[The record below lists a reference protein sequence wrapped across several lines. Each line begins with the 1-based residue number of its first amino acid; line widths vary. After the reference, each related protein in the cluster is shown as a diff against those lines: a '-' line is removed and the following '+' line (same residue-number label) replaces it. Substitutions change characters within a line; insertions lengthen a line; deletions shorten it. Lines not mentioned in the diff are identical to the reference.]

1 MTGFGVINYA
11 VLGIYLLSVLG
22 IGIYFARRSG
32 KDTDNFFKAG
42 GRIPGWAAG
51 ISIFAT
57 ALSAITFMSIPAKSF
72 RTNWAFVGNNIAI
85 MCLMPLV
92 VIFFVPFIRKLSVTT
107 AYEYLEHRFDLRI
120 RLFSSILFMLFH
132 IGRVA
137 IIIYLP
143 TLALTSITSINPYL
157 LVFLIGILCVI
168 STFLGGVEG
177 VIWCDVV
184 QGILL
189 LTGAAFIVVFGIF
202 KIDGGISTFFTTAVD
217 FGKFFPSGTI
227 DFSLYKETLLV
238 TFVGGLFIN
247 LYQYIGSQDVV
258 QRYNST
264 ASQKETN
271 KALYLNIY
279 LTIYVIIVFYGMGTV
294 LWVYYKQ
301 HAGLLPNSINIDSIV
316 PYFIMHEMPVGIA
329 GLIIAAIFAAAQSTI
344 SSSMN
349 SISACFITDVKKRFR
364 PNTSEKECVRLAR
377 TVIIIVGIIGT
388 IIAAYLVK
396 SNQSQ
401 LLNAYCSIL
410 GLFGGPVAGAFLLG
424 IFTRRANGTGV
435 FIGVLL
441 SVVAEII
448 LMKTGI
454 YFMYYGICGIIVCV
468 IGGYFF
474 SFLFNNK
481 KNIVGLS
488 IYTVNKEYNPKAQG

>member
-1 MTGFGVINYA
+1 
-11 VLGIYLLSVLG
+11 
-22 IGIYFARRSG
+22 
-32 KDTDNFFKAG
+32 
-42 GRIPGWAAG
+42 
-51 ISIFAT
+51 
-57 ALSAITFMSIPAKSF
+57 
-72 RTNWAFVGNNIAI
+72 
-85 MCLMPLV
+85 
-92 VIFFVPFIRKLSVTT
+92 
-107 AYEYLEHRFDLRI
+107 
-120 RLFSSILFMLFH
+120 
-132 IGRVA
+132 
-137 IIIYLP
+137 
-143 TLALTSITSINPYL
+143 
-157 LVFLIGILCVI
+157 
-168 STFLGGVEG
+168 
-177 VIWCDVV
+177 
-184 QGILL
+184 
-189 LTGAAFIVVFGIF
+189 
-202 KIDGGISTFFTTAVD
+202 
-217 FGKFFPSGTI
+217 
-227 DFSLYKETLLV
+227 
-238 TFVGGLFIN
+238 
-247 LYQYIGSQDVV
+247 
-258 QRYNST
+258 
-264 ASQKETN
+264 
-271 KALYLNIY
+271 
-279 LTIYVIIVFYGMGTV
+279 MGTV

-424 IFTRRANGTGV
+424 IFTRRANGSGV
-435 FIGVLL
+435 FLGVLL
-441 SVVAEII
+441 SVAAEII

-488 IYTVNKEYNPKAQG
+488 IYTVNKEYNPKTQV